1 MISCYDRRRI
11 KVFNIVVMIV
21 WSSHLSYADG
31 SCASKGDIVFLLDES
46 GSIGSSNFERIKSF
60 VSTIV
65 GQFSVGN
72 DTNQF
77 SVVNFESSAR
87 EIFPLN
93 RYQTVS
99 SIQSAISIIS
109 FSSGGTSIGS
119 ALNYARMY
127 SFTTTRG
134 ARLDGAKIAVL
145 ITDGQSSLSDEP
157 ERLKAMGVT
166 IFCVGVGT
174 GVNSAV
180 LRSVATH
187 NDYTYLTTFDVLNL
201 IAEELSN
208 RTCADD
214 INDCLG
220 EPCLNGGTCED
231 QFGKYVC
238 HCQGGNTDPN
248 CYLPGINVLFTYHDL
263 YLFFLT
269 RHIHEGIFIVQL
281 FAEEIHD
288 LHVFICA

>member
-1 MISCYDRRRI
+1 MQLFSFII
-11 KVFNIVVMIV
+11 I
-21 WSSHLSYADG
+21 G

-208 RTCADD
+208 RTCADGIKLIKFVFSGID
-214 INDCLG
+214 I
-220 EPCLNGGTCED
+220 
-231 QFGKYVC
+231 
-238 HCQGGNTDPN
+238 
-248 CYLPGINVLFTYHDL
+248 
-263 YLFFLT
+263 
-269 RHIHEGIFIVQL
+269 
-281 FAEEIHD
+281 
-288 LHVFICA
+288 

>member
-1 MISCYDRRRI
+1 MQLFSFII
-11 KVFNIVVMIV
+11 I
-21 WSSHLSYADG
+21 G

-77 SVVNFESSAR
+77 SVVNFESTAR

-99 SIQSAISIIS
+99 SIQSAISNIS

-134 ARLDGAKIAVL
+134 ARLDAAKIAVL

-157 ERLKAMGVT
+157 KRLKAMEVT

-187 NDYTYLTTFDVLNL
+187 NDYTYLTTFDMLNL

-208 RTCADD
+208 RTCAD
-214 INDCLG
+214 
-220 EPCLNGGTCED
+220 
-231 QFGKYVC
+231 
-238 HCQGGNTDPN
+238 
-248 CYLPGINVLFTYHDL
+248 GIKL
-263 YLFFLT
+263 
-269 RHIHEGIFIVQL
+269 IF
-281 FAEEIHD
+281 
-288 LHVFICA
+288 